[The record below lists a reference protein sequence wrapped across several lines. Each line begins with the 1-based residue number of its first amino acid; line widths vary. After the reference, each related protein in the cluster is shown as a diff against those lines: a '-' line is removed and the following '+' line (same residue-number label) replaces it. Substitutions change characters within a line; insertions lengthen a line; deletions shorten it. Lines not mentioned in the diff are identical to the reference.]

1 MKIRILKTKD
11 ISKSYI
17 DTINHNSTKKF
28 ITFSKKLKKKINK
41 TDLISYIKNK
51 PINEK
56 LYGIFEN
63 NTHKANFKLT
73 ITDNKIFIGFLVFL
87 KYQGRG
93 LIKKSFSK
101 ILKLKELKN
110 AKSNKLYL
118 GVNSKNKNAI
128 SLYIALG
135 FKKVS
140 RSNKYMYLRFKN

>member
-1 MKIRILKTKD
+1 M
-11 ISKSYI
+11 
-17 DTINHNSTKKF
+17 
-28 ITFSKKLKKKINK
+28 
-41 TDLISYIKNK
+41 
-51 PINEK
+51 
-56 LYGIFEN
+56 
-63 NTHKANFKLT
+63 
-73 ITDNKIFIGFLVFL
+73 FL

-118 GVNSKNKNAI
+118 GVNSKNKNAK
-128 SLYIALG
+128 SLYVALG